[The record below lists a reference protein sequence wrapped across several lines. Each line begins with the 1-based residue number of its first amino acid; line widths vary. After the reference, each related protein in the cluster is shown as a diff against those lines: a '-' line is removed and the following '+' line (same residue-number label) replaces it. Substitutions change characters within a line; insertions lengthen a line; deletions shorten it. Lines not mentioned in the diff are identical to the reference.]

1 VGTYSIT
8 DEELDATAMRF
19 GIVVARYNHDITEQL
34 LDGAERTL
42 REHGAA
48 DEHITVVWV
57 PGAFEVPLVARQ
69 MAHARHVDALI
80 CLGAVIRGET
90 PHFEYVAGECARGI
104 MRVALDTEIP
114 VIFGVLTTDDLEQAQ
129 ARVGGTAGHKG
140 EEAARSA
147 IEMVVLL
154 RRLR

>member
-1 VGTYSIT
+1 MGRYSIAT
-8 DEELDATAMRF
+8 EELDAGAMRF
-19 GIVVARYNHDITEQL
+19 GIVVSRYNPEITEPL

-42 REHGAA
+42 REHGATA
-48 DEHITVVWV
+48 EHITVVWV

-69 MAHARHVDALI
+69 MAHARHVDAVI

-114 VIFGVLTTDDLEQAQ
+114 VIFGVLTTDDVAQAQ
-129 ARVGGTAGHKG
+129 ARVGGGAGHKG

>member
-1 VGTYSIT
+1 MGNYNIT

-19 GIVVARYNHDITEQL
+19 GIVVARYNLDVTEQL
-34 LDGAERTL
+34 L
-42 REHGAA
+42 
-48 DEHITVVWV
+48 
-57 PGAFEVPLVARQ
+57 ARQ
-69 MAHARHVDALI
+69 MAHTRHVDAVI

-114 VIFGVLTTDDLEQAQ
+114 VIFGVLTTDDLAQAQ
-129 ARVGGTAGHKG
+129 ARVGGSAGHKG

>member
-1 VGTYSIT
+1 MGSYSIT

-19 GIVVARYNHDITEQL
+19 GIVVARYNHDVTEQL

-69 MAHARHVDALI
+69 MAHTRHVDAVI

-114 VIFGVLTTDDLEQAQ
+114 VIFGVLTTDDLAQAQ

-140 EEAARSA
+140 EEAARAA